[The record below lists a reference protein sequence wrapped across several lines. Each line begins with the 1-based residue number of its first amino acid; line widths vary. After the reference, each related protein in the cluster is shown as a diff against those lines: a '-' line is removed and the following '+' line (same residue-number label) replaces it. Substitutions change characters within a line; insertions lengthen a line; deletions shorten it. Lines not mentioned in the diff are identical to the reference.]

1 MAITNLGQLKSA
13 IRDWQQDATILD
25 DIADDLVTLSQ
36 GYLNRFLRTRE
47 MVTQVDITPVSGL
60 FALPSDFLQVRHV
73 AELGSYRIPL
83 KYVSMEGAD
92 RLFPYRESGTGIF
105 YTFIGSNIEVFPT
118 TTNDIELTY
127 YAKLGAF
134 ADDDAS
140 DWLLMKMPNLY
151 LAAGQAMAAEYLKD
165 DAEFTKQASIVDMYV
180 KMLNAE
186 DDGAEMGDASYT
198 PEGFVV

>member
-1 MAITNLGQLKSA
+1 MALSTYGELKAA

-25 DIADDLVTLSQ
+25 NVAADLVTLSQ
-36 GYLNRFLRTRE
+36 GYLNRFLRVRE
-47 MVTQVDITPVSGL
+47 MITQSDITPAAGL
-60 FALPSDFLQVRHV
+60 FALPSDFLQVRHI
-73 AELGSYRIPL
+73 AELGSARIPL
-83 KYVSMEGAD
+83 KYIGLEGAD
-92 RLFPYRESGTGIF
+92 RLFPDRESGTGIF
-105 YTFIGSNIEVFPT
+105 YTFIGSNIRVFPT

-127 YAKLGAF
+127 YAKLAAF
-134 ADDDAS
+134 DDDNDT
-140 DWLLMKMPNLY
+140 DWLLAKMPNLY